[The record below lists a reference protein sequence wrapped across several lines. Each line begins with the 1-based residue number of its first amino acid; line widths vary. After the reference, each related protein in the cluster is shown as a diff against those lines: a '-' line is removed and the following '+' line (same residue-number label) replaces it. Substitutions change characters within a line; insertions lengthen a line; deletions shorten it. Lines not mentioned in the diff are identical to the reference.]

1 MGDYSAD
8 WEADRA
14 RLLAAHIARTVG
26 RLETLAGRYVELRAM
41 LAADSAGR
49 PDTEGGSRPAAGPR
63 LPVRVDVLDTLA
75 DIDRFLADWLP
86 LVRGT
91 LRLGSGAGNWTV
103 RTGDGGA
110 ARVRSGLLFLAGS
123 LGAVYSESPGLGDDV
138 SAGAWRLERRAGWIF
153 GERSR
158 PFALVEP
165 CAACGVP
172 SLWVVPERMAIVCGN
187 PACGASRPV
196 HAALPAYSAGSDSI
210 GTTG

>member
-14 RLLAAHIARTVG
+14 RLLQAHIVRTVG
-26 RLETLAGRYVELRAM
+26 RLESLAGRYVELRAM
-41 LAADSAGR
+41 LAADSSGR
-49 PDTEGGSRPAAGPR
+49 PDSEGGSRPAAGPR
-63 LPVRVDVLDTLA
+63 MPVRVDVLDTLA

-91 LRLGSGAGNWTV
+91 LRLGAGSGFWTAGTAD
-103 RTGDGGA
+103 RA
-110 ARVRSGLLFLAGS
+110 ARVRAGLLFMAGS
-123 LGAVYSESPGLGDDV
+123 LGAVYADDPGLGDDV

-158 PFALVEP
+158 PFALVEA
-165 CAACGVP
+165 CSACGVP
-172 SLWVVPERMAIVCGN
+172 ALWVVPERMAIVCGN

-196 HAALPAYSAGSDSI
+196 HTALPVHTAGGDPI
-210 GTTG
+210 GKTG

>member
-14 RLLAAHIARTVG
+14 RLLQAHIGRTVG
-26 RLETLAGRYVELRAM
+26 RLETLAGRYSELRRM
-41 LAADSAGR
+41 LAADSGGR

-63 LPVRVDVLDTLA
+63 LPVRVDVLDTMVE
-75 DIDRFLADWLP
+75 IDRYLLDLLP

-91 LRLGSGAGNWTV
+91 LRLGPGSGLWSVDAGGRGDV
-103 RTGDGGA
+103 RA

-123 LGAVYSESPGLGDDV
+123 LGAVYADDPTLGDDV

-165 CAACGVP
+165 CGACGVP
-172 SLWVVPERMAIVCGN
+172 ALWVVPERMAIVCGN

-196 HAALPAYSAGSDSI
+196 HAALAVHTSG
-210 GTTG
+210 G